1 MSPTPELGTA
11 LVSCRG
17 SAGAPSTVSSLNR
30 NLPIRLLLSR
40 GESVA
45 LIPRCA
51 EREASWLP
59 ADERWRAYLTEDEPT
74 ELAFY
79 RPECG
84 DHEFS

>member
-1 MSPTPELGTA
+1 
-11 LVSCRG
+11 
-17 SAGAPSTVSSLNR
+17 
-30 NLPIRLLLSR
+30 
-40 GESVA
+40 VA